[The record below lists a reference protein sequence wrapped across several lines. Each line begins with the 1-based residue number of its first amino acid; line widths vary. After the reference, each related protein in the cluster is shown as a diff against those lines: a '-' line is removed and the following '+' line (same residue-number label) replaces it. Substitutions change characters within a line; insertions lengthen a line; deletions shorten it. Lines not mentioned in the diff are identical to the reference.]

1 VQAIAMD
8 PRTRTILD
16 VNIDDLLEAFGW
28 QGMPLLHG
36 LVRRLARTPALR
48 FAREMTAFDDAV
60 HASGVAAAARAM
72 LAGYTRAVRAR
83 NVQRIPTTGP
93 VLLLSNHPGMT
104 DTLSLFASIPRTDL
118 LALAAERPFLRALP
132 AASRSLIF
140 LSEDRAKRFAAMR
153 RAIDHLRA
161 GGALLTFPAGEIEP
175 DPAVLPGAVRAL
187 ERWSGSSISFLR
199 FVPDLT
205 VVPIIVSG
213 VLTPRAQR
221 NPLALLRRRRAD
233 REKLA
238 ATLQVL
244 VHTLFPSAWRVR
256 VTVDAVKAFS
266 GRELIALGDQARG
279 AITAAVADF
288 LRLRERASPGSSL
301 PAFRR

>member
-1 VQAIAMD
+1 MD
-8 PRTRTILD
+8 PRTRTLLD
-16 VNIDDLLEAFGW
+16 VNIDDLLQAFGW
-28 QGMPLLHG
+28 QGVPVLRR
-36 LVRRLARTPALR
+36 LVLRLARRPALS
-48 FAREMTAFDDAV
+48 FAREMTRFDDAV
-60 HASGVAAAARAM
+60 GASGVAAAAGAM
-72 LAGYTRAVRAR
+72 LAEYTRTVRAR
-83 NVQRIPTTGP
+83 NLQRIPPAGP

-104 DTLSLFASIPRTDL
+104 DTLALFASIPRTDL

-132 AASRSLIF
+132 AASRSLVF
-140 LSEDRAKRFAAMR
+140 LSDDRARRFAAMR

-187 ERWSGSSISFLR
+187 DRWSGSSINFLR
-199 FVPDLT
+199 FVPDIT
-205 VVPIIVSG
+205 VVPIIVTG
-213 VLTPRAQR
+213 VLAPRAQR
-221 NPLALLRRRRAD
+221 NPLTLLRRRPAD

-244 VHTLFPSAWRVR
+244 VHTLFPSAWRLR
-256 VTVDAVKAFS
+256 VTVDAVKAFR

-288 LRLRERASPGSSL
+288 LRLRERA
-301 PAFRR
+301 

>member
-1 VQAIAMD
+1 MD
-8 PRTRTILD
+8 PRTRTLLD

-28 QGMPLLHG
+28 QDTPLVHG
-36 LVRRLARTPALR
+36 LVRRLARMPALR

-60 HASGVAAAARAM
+60 EASGVAAAARAM

-83 NVQRIPTTGP
+83 NLQCIPATGP

-104 DTLSLFASIPRTDL
+104 DTLALFSSIPRADL
-118 LALAAERPFLRALP
+118 LALAAERPFLQALP
-132 AASRSLIF
+132 AARRSLVF
-140 LSEDRAKRFAAMR
+140 LSEDRARRFAAMR

-175 DPAVLPGAVRAL
+175 DPAVLPGAEQAL
-187 ERWSGSSISFLR
+187 ERWSGSSINFLR

-213 VLTPRAQR
+213 VLTPRTQR
-221 NPLALLRRRRAD
+221 SPLTLLRRQRAD

-238 ATLQVL
+238 AALQVL
-244 VHTLFPSAWRVR
+244 VHALFPSAWRVS
-256 VTVDAVKAFS
+256 VTVDVVAAFR
-266 GRELIALGDQARG
+266 GRELIAQGDRARG
-279 AITAAVADF
+279 VITGAVADF
-288 LRLRERASPGSSL
+288 LRLRGRASPGSSL
-301 PAFRR
+301 PVFRR